1 MMKKLRELLTPE
13 PRHKKKLKI
22 LWIMFV
28 SPFAFIAIMLLGAL
42 LGPLPSLEELENPKS
57 NQATEIISSDGQILG
72 QYFRENRVNVTYKDL
87 SPDLVN
93 ALVATE
99 DERFYEHSGIDIKAL
114 FRVAKGA
121 LTADASSG
129 GGSTI
134 SQQLAKMLFTDMDGR
149 ANKWE
154 RVKQKFREWIIS
166 VRLERRYTKEEII
179 TMYLNRF
186 DFVNSAV
193 GIKSAANVYFNTTPD
208 KLTLEESAVL
218 VGMAKNP
225 SLYNPKRRPEVS
237 KTRRN
242 VVLYQMRKNG
252 FLTDDQY
259 AVAKGKPLKLDFQ
272 IVDHNEG
279 AAPYFREVLRNDLT
293 DLLEEKDGIGN
304 YKYLNPETN
313 QPYNIYKDG
322 LKIYTTIDSRM
333 QGYAEYAVQEHMS
346 GFNQPEFAKDLKNKK
361 NAPFDYRVTPEEIE
375 KIMNLAVYRSDRY
388 IQALDAFENCGE
400 GCERSKAE
408 IERFKKV
415 TIPKMFSKKVKM
427 KIFTYSGDKDTVMS
441 PMDSIRYYKS
451 FLQTGFV
458 AMEPKTGYVK
468 AWVGGINYKHF
479 KYDHVKQGSNQVGS
493 TFKPFVYA
501 TGIREGLNPC
511 EQVPNQIVCFDMPNG
526 QPAYCPKN
534 SDGKYGGVVTV
545 KEGLA
550 RSLNTVT
557 AYIMKRYGPDPVIKL
572 AKDLGI
578 TADMKAVPSLALGVA
593 DINLLEMVAANSAFA
608 NKGVYIKPIVITR
621 IEDKNGKVIYSS
633 VPQTKEALDEATAY
647 ITLDLMKGV
656 CNYGTGAR
664 IRYDRPYGR
673 ITAPVAGKTGTTQSN
688 SDGWFIG
695 ITPDLVAGCWV
706 GGEDRS
712 IRFSRTQLGQGASSA
727 LPIWGY
733 FMNKVYADKSIKIS
747 TSDFARPS
755 RLPVDLNCT
764 QIMLEGPAEEFGGE
778 PDFDETETPPALPEE
793 GGFE

>member
-1 MMKKLRELLTPE
+1 MNKLRALLTPE
-13 PRHKKKLKI
+13 AKYRKKLKI
-22 LWIMFV
+22 FWIMFI
-28 SPFAFIAIMLLGAL
+28 SPFAFIFLMLIGAL
-42 LGPLPSLEELENPKS
+42 FSNLPSLEELENPKS

-72 QYFRENRVNVTYKDL
+72 QYFRENRVNIRYKDL
-87 SPDLVN
+87 SPNLVN

-99 DERFYEHSGIDIKAL
+99 DERFYEHSGIDIQAL
-114 FRVAKGA
+114 FRVVKGV
-121 LTADASSG
+121 LTANSSQG

-134 SQQLAKMLFTDMDGR
+134 SQQLAKMMFTGEKR
-149 ANKWE
+149 NAIQ
-154 RVKQKFREWIIS
+154 RVSQKFREWIIS

-179 TMYLNRF
+179 SMYLNRF

-208 KLTLEESAVL
+208 KLTLEESAML
-218 VGMAKNP
+218 IGMAKNP
-225 SLYNPKRRPEVS
+225 SRFNPKRRPEIA
-237 KTRRN
+237 KQRRN
-242 VVLYQMRKNG
+242 VVLFQMKRNG
-252 FLTDDQY
+252 FLTEEQYDQY
-259 AVAKGKPLKLDFQ
+259 KNKPLKLDFQ

-279 AAPYFREVLRNDLT
+279 AAPYFREVLRNDVT

-304 YKYLNPETN
+304 YKYINPETN

-333 QGYAEYAVQEHMS
+333 QEYAEYAVNEHMS
-346 GFNQPEFAKDLKNKK
+346 GFNQPEFVKDLKNKK
-361 NAPFDYRVTPEEIE
+361 NAPFDFRVSPEEIQ
-375 KIMNLAVYRSDRY
+375 KIMNNAIIRSDRY
-388 IQALDAFENCGE
+388 IQALDVFENCGE
-400 GCERSKAE
+400 DCKRTPAE

-415 TIPKMFSKKVKM
+415 TIPKMFNKKVKM
-427 KIFTYSGDKDTVMS
+427 KIFTYAGDKDTVMS
-441 PMDSIRYYKS
+441 PLDSIRYYKS

-511 EQVPNQIVCFDMPNG
+511 EQVPNQQVCFDMPDG

-534 SDGKYGGVVTV
+534 SDGKYGGIVTV

-557 AYIMKRYGPDPVIKL
+557 AFIMKRYGPEPVVKL
-572 AKDLGI
+572 ARDLGI
-578 TADMKAVPSLALGVA
+578 TADLQAVPSLCLGVA
-593 DINLLEMVAANSAFA
+593 NINLMEMVAANAAFA
-608 NKGVYIKPIVITR
+608 NKGVYIKPVVITR

-633 VPQTKEALDEATAY
+633 VPVTKEALDEQTAY
-647 ITLDLMKGV
+647 IILDLMKGV

-733 FMNKVYADKSIKIS
+733 FMNKVYADKTIVIS
-747 TSDFARPS
+747 KGDFQRPAR
-755 RLPVDLNCT
+755 LGVDLSCPPM
-764 QIMLEGPAEEFGGE
+764 IVGEAEEFGSDE
-778 PDFDETETPPALPEE
+778 FDDTTPQPLP
-793 GGFE
+793 GTDDNGFE

>member
-1 MMKKLRELLTPE
+1 MNKLHELLTPE
-13 PRHKKKLKI
+13 AKHRKKLKTF
-22 LWIMFV
+22 WIIFIF
-28 SPFAFIAIMLLGAL
+28 PFAFITLMLIGAL
-42 LGPLPSLEELENPKS
+42 FSDLPSLEELENPKS
-57 NQATEIISSDGQILG
+57 NQATEIISNDGKILG
-72 QYFRENRVNVTYKDL
+72 QYFRENRVNVSYKEL
-87 SPDLVN
+87 NPNLVN
-93 ALVATE
+93 ALIATE

-114 FRVAKGA
+114 FRVVKGA
-121 LTADASSG
+121 ITANSSQG

-134 SQQLAKMLFTDMDGR
+134 SQQLAKMLFTNKPS
-149 ANKWE
+149 NKWE

-166 VRLERRYTKEEII
+166 VRLERRYTKEEIV

-186 DFVNSAV
+186 DFVNNAV

-208 KLTLEESAVL
+208 KLTLEESAML
-218 VGMAKNP
+218 IGMAKNP
-225 SLYNPKRRPEVS
+225 SQFNPKRRPVIAT
-237 KTRRN
+237 KRRN
-242 VVLYQMRKNG
+242 VVLFQMRRNG
-252 FLTDDQY
+252 FLSDEQY
-259 AVAKGKPLKLDFQ
+259 EKSKQLPLKLDFQ

-279 AAPYFREVLRNDLT
+279 AAPYFREVLRNDVT
-293 DLLEEKDGIGN
+293 NLLEEKDGIGN
-304 YKYLNPETN
+304 YKYLNPETD

-333 QGYAEYAVQEHMS
+333 QEYAEYAVTEHMS
-346 GFNQPEFAKDLKNKK
+346 GFNQPEFTKDLKNKK
-361 NAPFDYRVTPEEIE
+361 NAPFDYRVSAEEIE
-375 KIMNLAVYRSDRY
+375 QIMNVAISRSDRY
-388 IQALDAFENCGE
+388 IQAVDAFQNCGE
-400 GCERSKAE
+400 GCTRSKAE
-408 IERFKKV
+408 IEKFKKTV
-415 TIPKMFSKKVKM
+415 IPKMFKKKVKM
-427 KIFTYSGDKDTVMS
+427 KVFTYQGDRDTVMT

-458 AMEPKTGYVK
+458 AMEPKTGQVK

-511 EQVPNQIVCFDMPNG
+511 ELVPNMQVCFDMPNG
-526 QPAYCPKN
+526 QPPYCPKN

-550 RSLNTVT
+550 KSLNTVT
-557 AYIMKRYGPDPVIKL
+557 AYIMKRYGPEPVIKL
-572 AKDLGI
+572 ARDLGI
-578 TADMKAVPSLALGVA
+578 TADMQAVPSLCLGVT
-593 DINLLEMVAANSAFA
+593 DINLLEMVAANAAFA
-608 NKGVYIKPIVITR
+608 NKGVYIKPVVVTR

-633 VPQTKEALDEATAY
+633 VPQTKEALDEQTAY
-647 ITLDLMKGV
+647 IVLDLMKGV

-673 ITAPVAGKTGTTQSN
+673 ITAVVAGKTGTTQSN

-733 FMNKVYADKSIKIS
+733 FMNKVYANKAIKL
-747 TSDFARPS
+747 TQGDFQRPAR
-755 RLPVDLNCT
+755 LGVDLSCPPVN
-764 QIMLEGPAEEFGGE
+764 LGGPTDEAGPEET
-778 PDFDETETPPALPEE
+778 FDE
-793 GGFE
+793 

>member
-1 MMKKLRELLTPE
+1 MNKLREILTPE
-13 PRHKKKLKI
+13 PKHRRKLKI
-22 LWIMFV
+22 LWIAFAT
-28 SPFAFIAIMLLGAL
+28 PFAFILIMLLGAL
-42 LGPLPSLEELENPKS
+42 LSDLPSLEELENPKS
-57 NQATEIISSDGQILG
+57 NQATEIISSDGQVLG
-72 QYFRENRVNVTYKDL
+72 QYFKENRVNVDYKEL
-87 SPDLVN
+87 SPHLVN

-114 FRVAKGA
+114 FRVVKGVV
-121 LTADASSG
+121 TANSSQG

-134 SQQLAKMLFTDMDGR
+134 SQQLAKMLFTEKPES
-149 ANKWE
+149 AWA

-166 VRLERRYTKEEII
+166 VRLERRYTKEEIVA
-179 TMYLNRF
+179 MYLNRY
-186 DFVNSAV
+186 DFVNHAV
-193 GIKSAANVYFNTTPD
+193 GIKSAAYVYFNTTPD
-208 KLTLEESAVL
+208 KLTLEQSAML
-218 VGMAKNP
+218 IGMAKNA
-225 SLYNPKRRPEVS
+225 SYYNPNKRPAES
-237 KTRRN
+237 KVRRN
-242 VVLYQMRKNG
+242 VVLAQMRKNN
-252 FLTDDQY
+252 FLTEEECTAAQE
-259 AVAKGKPLKLDFQ
+259 KPLNLDFHV
-272 IVDHNEG
+272 VDHNEG
-279 AAPYFREVLRNDLT
+279 AAPYFREVLRT
-293 DLLEEKDGIGN
+293 DVQELLSEKDGIGN

-333 QGYAEYAVQEHMS
+333 QGYAEYAVEEHMA
-346 GFNQPEFAKDLKNKK
+346 GFNQPEFVKDLKNKK
-361 NAPFDYRVTPEEIE
+361 NAPFDFRVTTEEIE
-375 KIMNLAVYRSDRY
+375 KIMNIAVYRSDRY
-388 IQALDAFENCGE
+388 IQALDEFTNGGE
-400 GCERSKAE
+400 GGKRSKEE
-408 IERFKKV
+408 IERFRKV
-415 TIPKMFSKKVKM
+415 EIPKIFSKKVKM
-427 KIFTYSGDKDTVMS
+427 KVFTYAGDRDTVMS

-501 TGIREGLNPC
+501 TAIREGLNPC
-511 EQVPNQIVCFDMPNG
+511 EQVPNQIVCFDMPG
-526 QPAYCPKN
+526 DQPMYCPKN

-545 KEGLA
+545 KQGLA

-557 AYIMKRYGPDPVIKL
+557 AYIMKRYGPEAVITL

-578 TADMKAVPSLALGVA
+578 TAKMKAVPSLALGVA
-593 DINLLEMVAANSAFA
+593 DINLMEMVAANAAFA
-608 NKGVYIKPIVITR
+608 NKGVYIKPVVVTR
-621 IEDKNGKVIYSS
+621 IEDKNGKVIYSN
-633 VPQTKEALDEATAY
+633 VPVTKEALDEQTAY
-647 ITLDLMKGV
+647 VTLDLMKGV

-706 GGEDRS
+706 GGEDRA

-733 FMNKVYADKSIKIS
+733 FMNKVYADKTINLSKA
-747 TSDFARPS
+747 DFQRPAH
-755 RLPVDLNCT
+755 LTIDLNCAEVILQGEYDEAGQGESFDDT
-764 QIMLEGPAEEFGGE
+764 QI
-778 PDFDETETPPALPEE
+778 PALPKGDDDE
-793 GGFE
+793 FDK